1 MDKQNKNL
9 SEAPRFTKHDV
20 RKELEKYEG
29 GPSFPGRREQQKLNR
44 SIVDN
49 LIDYVIELRKQ
60 GHRLNPNKKEDRKEL
75 ISFSKNL
82 LSDQEN
88 EYAESIGEDK
98 LEQLAWRAI
107 VYSDD
112 FDDDG
117 KYIDYAYEKWKE
129 KQDDLEDDRKWKEE
143 FPGVEYDWSL
153 SYEENVEQAKKLRGN
168 TMTEEKWIQK
178 AVKRPGALHKALG
191 IPEDEEIPMV
201 LLRKKKA
208 ELQKKGE
215 GDKKL
220 SPSDSKLLKQIIFA
234 INTKTLKEAIQDYN
248 DIIKEEGKVCEECG
262 KMQCE
267 CGVTPATSQGTA
279 VYEEKKKSC
288 EGCGKT
294 VCECGTS
301 GMAAYSTMAE
311 NKMNKLKKLYEA
323 IKSFKLISEKSPP
336 GYEKQVEA
344 TKKALLKK
352 GYSEERAANIAF
364 GKAWNEYK
372 EKKSK

>member
-1 MDKQNKNL
+1 MESKKNKLN
-9 SEAPRFTKHDV
+9 EAPRFSQHDL
-20 RKELEKYEG
+20 RKELEKHEG
-29 GPSFPGRREQQKLNR
+29 LPDFPGPKNQEKLKR
-44 SIVDN
+44 DIVDN
-49 LIDYVIELRKQ
+49 MINYVIELRKQ
-60 GHRLNPNKKEDRKEL
+60 GHHLNPDKNEDIKEL
-75 ISFSKNL
+75 TSFSKTL
-82 LSDQEN
+82 LSDAEN
-88 EYAESIGEDK
+88 EYAEAIGEEK
-98 LEQLAWRAI
+98 LGYLAQRAI

-112 FDDDG
+112 FDDEG

-129 KQDDLEDDRKWKEE
+129 KQDDLEDQRKWEAE
-143 FPGVEYDWSL
+143 YPGVEYDWSL
-153 SYEENVEQAKKLRGN
+153 SHDENVEQAKKQKDN
-168 TMTEEKWIQK
+168 IMAEEKWIQK

-191 IPEDEEIPMV
+191 IPEDKEIPMG
-201 LLRKKKA
+201 LLKKKKA

-248 DIIKEEGKVCEECG
+248 NIIKEEGKVCEECG

-279 VYEEKKKSC
+279 VYEEKKKMC
-288 EGCGKT
+288 EDCGKM

-311 NKMNKLKKLYEA
+311 NKTNKLKKLHEA